1 MNLRIK
7 MITSFLAKTNSFW
20 FCLTDKPADFPSS
33 AGSDM
38 YSLDVVDQA
47 ILSETPTQ
55 AWPGRSL
62 NLIPLHR
69 FRELFSLY
77 NINHISIWQNTYD
90 VIQ

>member
-1 MNLRIK
+1 MNLHIK

-77 NINHISIWQNTYD
+77 NINHISIWQDTYD